1 MKPAV
6 RELYAAMLQRELDE
20 VRELSAAWLAKEEHR
35 ELFDAVSRFT
45 ALAFNPSQHGKN
57 ALLAAVAAGE
67 LREGLGERWGPVLI
81 ECAVYA
87 ASGRLP
93 WSEAPMFEP
102 PAADPGRDATRE
114 AIRNAVADRD
124 LAAAERWLAA
134 KLGESTLAED
144 YFRAAREAPGES
156 GGPLITAVACWK
168 LSEAQD
174 HHPSWPA
181 LRPALVEWCGSPRG
195 ASAPP
200 SDHRDPGERAVAIA
214 AKLEAERG
222 SIEVLHE
229 LLFLDADLESSR
241 LLSGE
246 PAVALHVEMKNPV
259 YPLARDFAAY
269 LLAHPAAGRLAA
281 RFPEV
286 EPEAILAACRYNLE
300 HSSWEDWSFG

>member
-1 MKPAV
+1 MSPAV
-6 RELYAAMLQRELDE
+6 RELYAAMLQRDLDE
-20 VRELSAAWLAKEEHR
+20 VRKLSAAWLAKGEDR

-45 ALAFNPSQHGKN
+45 ALAFNPSQHGKH

-67 LREGLGERWGPVLI
+67 LREMLGEQWGALLI

-102 PAADPGRDATRE
+102 PPADPARDATPE
-114 AIRNAVADRD
+114 SIRIAVADHD
-124 LAAAERWLAA
+124 LSAAERWLAGR
-134 KLGESTLAED
+134 LGESSLAAD
-144 YFRAAREAPGES
+144 YFRAAREAPGEP

-181 LRPALVEWCGSPRG
+181 LRPALVEWCGAPRG
-195 ASAPP
+195 GRP
-200 SDHRDPGERAVAIA
+200 SPGDDREPGERAVAIA
-214 AKLEAERG
+214 AKLQAARG

-229 LLFLDADLESSR
+229 LLFLDADLESR
-241 LLSGE
+241 RILNGE
-246 PAVALHVEMKNPV
+246 PVVDLEVVTKDPV

-281 RFPEV
+281 RFGEVDPEV
-286 EPEAILAACRYNLE
+286 ILDSCRYNLE

>member
-20 VRELSAAWLAKEEHR
+20 VRELSAAWVARGEHR

-45 ALAFNPSQHGKN
+45 ALSFNPSQHGKH

-67 LREGLGERWGPVLI
+67 LREWLGERWGPVLI

-102 PAADPGRDATRE
+102 PAVDPGLDATRE
-114 AIRNAVADRD
+114 SIRNAVAARD

-134 KLGESTLAED
+134 KLGESTLAAD
-144 YFRAAREAPGES
+144 YFQAAREAPGEM

-174 HHPSWPA
+174 RHPSWPA
-181 LRPALVEWCGSPRG
+181 LRPALVEWCSSPRG
-195 ASAPP
+195 ASLPP
-200 SDHRDPGERAVAIA
+200 SDDRDPGERAMAITA
-214 AKLEAERG
+214 RLEAERG

-229 LLFLDADLESSR
+229 LLSLDADLETR
-241 LLSGE
+241 RILSGA
-246 PAVALHVEMKNPV
+246 PAAILEVEVKDPV

-269 LLAHPAAGRLAA
+269 LLAHPVAGRLGA
-281 RFPEV
+281 RFPQV
-286 EPEAILAACRYNLE
+286 DPKTILDACRYNLDN
-300 HSSWEDWSFG
+300 SSWEEWSFG

>member
-6 RELYAAMLQRELDE
+6 RELYAAMLQRDLDE
-20 VRELSAAWLAKEEHR
+20 VRELSAAWLAKGEDR

-45 ALAFNPSQHGKN
+45 ALAFNPSQHGKH

-67 LREGLGERWGPVLI
+67 LREGLGERWGALLI

-102 PAADPGRDATRE
+102 PAADPERDATE
-114 AIRNAVADRD
+114 ESIRNAVAVRD
-124 LAAAERWLAA
+124 LSAAERWLAA
-134 KLGESTLAED
+134 KLEESSLAVD
-144 YFRAAREAPGES
+144 YFRAARGAPGEQ
-156 GGPLITAVACWK
+156 GGPLLTAVACWK

-181 LRPALVEWCGSPRG
+181 LRPALVEWCGAPRG
-195 ASAPP
+195 ASPSP
-200 SDHRDPGERAVAIA
+200 SDDRDPGERAMAVV
-214 AKLEAERG
+214 AKLKAERG

-241 LLSGE
+241 VLSGE
-246 PAVALHVEMKNPV
+246 PAPALQVEMKDLV

-281 RFPEV
+281 RFRDVDPET
-286 EPEAILAACRYNLE
+286 ILDSCRYNLE

>member
-6 RELYAAMLQRELDE
+6 RDLYAAMLQRDLDE
-20 VRELSAAWLAKEEHR
+20 VRELSAAWLAKGEDR
-35 ELFDAVSRFT
+35 DLFDAVSRFT
-45 ALAFNPSQHGKN
+45 ALAFNPSQHGKH
-57 ALLAAVAAGE
+57 AFLAAVAAGE
-67 LREGLGERWGPVLI
+67 LREVLGERWGGLLI

-102 PAADPGRDATRE
+102 PPAEPGRDATRE
-114 AIRNAVADRD
+114 AIRNAVAVSD

-134 KLGESTLAED
+134 KLGESSLAAD
-144 YFRAAREAPGES
+144 YFRTAREAPGEA

-168 LSEAQD
+168 LSGAQN
-174 HHPSWPA
+174 HHPSWPV
-181 LRPALVEWCGSPRG
+181 LRAALVEWCGSPRG
-195 ASAPP
+195 ASTPP
-200 SDHRDPGERAVAIA
+200 IDDRDPAERAMAVA

-246 PAVALHVEMKNPV
+246 PAVALQVEMKDSV

-281 RFPEV
+281 RFPEID
-286 EPEAILAACRYNLE
+286 PEAILDSCRYNLE

>member
-6 RELYAAMLQRELDE
+6 RELYAAMLQREFDE
-20 VRELSAAWLAKEEHR
+20 VRELSAAWLGKGEDR
-35 ELFDAVSRFT
+35 DLFDAVSRFT
-45 ALAFNPSQHGKN
+45 ALAFNPSQHGKH

-67 LREGLGERWGPVLI
+67 LREGLGDRWGALLI

-102 PAADPGRDATRE
+102 PAADLALDATRE
-114 AIRNAVADRD
+114 SIRNAVATRD

-134 KLGESTLAED
+134 KLEESTLAAD
-144 YFRAAREAPGES
+144 YFQAAREAPGEM

-181 LRPALVEWCGSPRG
+181 LRPALVEWCGAPRG

-200 SDHRDPGERAVAIA
+200 SDDRDRGERAVAIA
-214 AKLEAERG
+214 ARLDAERG
-222 SIEVLHE
+222 SIEALHE
-229 LLFLDADLESSR
+229 LLYLDADLEAER
-241 LLSGE
+241 LLRGE
-246 PAVALHVEMKNPV
+246 PGVVLAIEMKDPV

-269 LLAHPAAGRLAA
+269 LLAHPAARRLSA

-286 EPEAILAACRYNLE
+286 DPKTILEACRYNLE
-300 HSSWEDWSFG
+300 NSSWEDWSFG